1 MPGSSGGEPWQDPRT
16 VATSGLRAV
25 INVDSSAPPRLLNLV
40 CSVIGSSD
48 DLCACCTLRSTILRD
63 SLCGPGF
70 GGCLGPEYLSDF
82 AQIQAG
88 PKYEEEEAQGQTSLS
103 GL

>member
-1 MPGSSGGEPWQDPRT
+1 MPGSSGGEPWPDPRT
-16 VATSGLRAV
+16 VTILGLRAV
-25 INVDSSAPPRLLNLV
+25 INVDSSALPRLLNLV
-40 CSVIGSSD
+40 CSVTDSSD

-70 GGCLGPEYLSDF
+70 GGCLGPDYPSDF

-88 PKYEEEEAQGQTSLS
+88 PK
-103 GL
+103 